1 MHTAAMVV
9 GVVLRTLDSQI
20 VLAAQTADKGFR
32 AIFQFWML
40 LGFPG
45 PASVSQGGEQLAP
58 LHFPLECVCFASL
71 KDGPT
76 SSVKYYVAICMA
88 CRTCHASKVTK
99 SKIFLS
105 AFSAGTLQ
113 PIFFASSSYFAASMF
128 EWNRE
133 GATMSAPSQTIVPH
147 DDPAAFKEPLR
158 RR

>member
-58 LHFPLECVCFASL
+58 LDFPLDDMSAFASHRL
-71 KDGPT
+71 KT
-76 SSVKYYVAICMA
+76 
-88 CRTCHASKVTK
+88 
-99 SKIFLS
+99 
-105 AFSAGTLQ
+105 
-113 PIFFASSSYFAASMF
+113 
-128 EWNRE
+128 
-133 GATMSAPSQTIVPH
+133 VPL
-147 DDPAAFKEPLR
+147 PV
-158 RR
+158 